1 MPARLK
7 ERYLKET
14 VPSLMKQFALK
25 NRMQVPGLRKI
36 VLNMGLGKMAVVD
49 GKVIDVAAQDL
60 GKITGQRPVV
70 TKAKKA
76 ISNFKLRKGLSIGC
90 MVTLRQDRMYEF
102 MDRLCNVALPRVRD
116 FKGVSPKGFDGRG
129 SYTLGLKEHVIFPE
143 IDVDKVEK
151 VFGMNVTF
159 VTSARNK
166 EQTRGLLSQMGM
178 PFREN

>member
-1 MPARLK
+1 
-7 ERYLKET
+7 
-14 VPSLMKQFALK
+14 
-25 NRMQVPGLRKI
+25 
-36 VLNMGLGKMAVVD
+36 
-49 GKVIDVAAQDL
+49 VIDSAAQDVAR
-60 GKITGQRPVV
+60 ITGQRPVV

-143 IDVDKVEK
+143 VDFDKVEK
-151 VFGMNVTF
+151 PFGMNITF
-159 VTSARNK
+159 VTTARNREEAK
-166 EQTRGLLSQMGM
+166 GLLALLGM